1 MSYLPWTEVLA
12 EKESPVN
19 GRIKVV
25 KSLGFGT
32 YIQVNGLTQSGGVVY
47 EVWRTVLKKLSHQS
61 LTISHCL
68 ILGLGGG
75 SAAKLIKKYW
85 PQAEITGVDIDSTMV
100 ELGKKYLGLPDIK
113 TVIDDAENF
122 LLTISHPARRSYAS
136 SVAGGQP
143 SAIKYDLI
151 LVDTY
156 LGDNFPKK
164 FERDDFLIRIKH
176 LLSPNGLA
184 VFNRLYYGDK
194 RGEAMRF
201 ASKLEKAFSK
211 VKYVFPEANVMFVC
225 YNK

>member
-1 MSYLPWTEVLA
+1 MVVEILPINKVL
-12 EKESPVN
+12 EETTSPIN
-19 GRIKVV
+19 GKIRVV
-25 KSLGFGT
+25 RSLGLGT
-32 YIQVNGLTQSGGVVY
+32 YIQVENLTQSGGVVY
-47 EVWRTVLKKLSHQS
+47 EVWRSTLRTINHQQ
-61 LTISHCL
+61 LTINNCL

-75 SAAKLIKKYW
+75 SAAKLVKKYW
-85 PQAEITGVDIDSTMV
+85 PQAEITGVDIDPTMV

-122 LLTISHPARRSYAS
+122 LLTISHR
-136 SVAGGQP
+136 P

-151 LVDTY
+151 LIDTY

-164 FERDDFLIRIKH
+164 FERDDFLVRIKH